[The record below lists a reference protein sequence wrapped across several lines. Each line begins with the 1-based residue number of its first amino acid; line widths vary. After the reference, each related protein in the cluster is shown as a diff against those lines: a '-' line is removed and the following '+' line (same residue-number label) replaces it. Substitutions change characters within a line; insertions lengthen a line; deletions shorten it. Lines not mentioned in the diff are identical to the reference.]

1 MRNSKKNITKR
12 NKKST
17 RKTARKTAKKTLK
30 CVYTDEAKRIMKMI
44 KNIKKTKTSKKH

>member
-12 NKKST
+12 NKKTTKKST
-17 RKTARKTAKKTLK
+17 K

-44 KNIKKTKTSKKH
+44 KNIKKNKTSKKH

>member
-1 MRNSKKNITKR
+1 MRNSKKNIAKR

-17 RKTARKTAKKTLK
+17 RRSTRKSTKKSRK

-44 KNIKKTKTSKKH
+44 QYIKNNTSKKR

>member
-17 RKTARKTAKKTLK
+17 RKTTKKSTK

-44 KNIKKTKTSKKH
+44 KNIKKNKTSKKH

>member
-17 RKTARKTAKKTLK
+17 RKTTKKSTK